1 MLCVEDTASDDDGGA
16 GEGVAGED
24 GAKGGGGDVGDEEG
38 DVHVVLFLGV
48 AVRRSL
54 PHEETQ
60 EMKEGE
66 ENEEGEGEMEEEGE
80 EECIVKIGSEEGEL
94 GVVDRWGRE
103 GEGRTYTS

>member
-48 AVRRSL
+48 AVLALHGQLCGGGR
-54 PHEETQ
+54 
-60 EMKEGE
+60 GE
-66 ENEEGEGEMEEEGE
+66 ECMERR
-80 EECIVKIGSEEGEL
+80 CVRCRIGFKERRVWSAQDAWMRWM
-94 GVVDRWGRE
+94 VDG
-103 GEGRTYTS
+103 